1 MAMQNAPMS
10 EETALRL
17 ATAAVE
23 ELGGTRKI
31 YRNPRHPFSVEP
43 SRDLTIDGHQIEVRW
58 GEVSSPAIV
67 SVAGYVFQISDYELS
82 VCRMK
87 VSPSLPPG
95 PCVRISLFGN
105 AHLYRSSAGT
115 RSPAPAVPRS

>member
-1 MAMQNAPMS
+1 MTGKHSPMD

-17 ATAAVE
+17 AMAAVE

-43 SRDLTIDGHQIEVRW
+43 ARDVTIEGHQVEIRW

-67 SVAGYVFQISDYELS
+67 SVAGYVFQISDDELELLM
-82 VCRMK
+82 R
-87 VSPSLPPG
+87 PG
-95 PCVRISLFGN
+95 VR
-105 AHLYRSSAGT
+105 R
-115 RSPAPAVPRS
+115 

>member
-1 MAMQNAPMS
+1 MTGQQGPMG

-17 ATAAVE
+17 AMAAVD

-43 SRDLTIDGHQIEVRW
+43 SRDLTIDGHTVEIRW

-67 SVAGYVFQISDYELS
+67 SVAGYVFQISDDGLDLLI
-82 VCRMK
+82 R
-87 VSPSLPPG
+87 PG
-95 PCVRISLFGN
+95 VR
-105 AHLYRSSAGT
+105 H
-115 RSPAPAVPRS
+115 

>member
-1 MAMQNAPMS
+1 MAGPDTPMD

-17 ATAAVE
+17 AMTAVE

-43 SRDLTIDGHQIEVRW
+43 SRDLSIEGNEVEIRW

-67 SVAGYVFQISDYELS
+67 SVAGYVFQINDEDLDLL
-82 VCRMK
+82 VR
-87 VSPSLPPG
+87 PS
-95 PCVRISLFGN
+95 RRN
-105 AHLYRSSAGT
+105 
-115 RSPAPAVPRS
+115 

>member
-1 MAMQNAPMS
+1 MAGQDAPID

-31 YRNPRHPFSVEP
+31 YRNPRHPFSFEP
-43 SRDLTIDGHQIEVRW
+43 SRDLTIEGYQVEVRW

-67 SVAGYVFQISDYELS
+67 TVAGYVFQIGDDEFDLLI
-82 VCRMK
+82 R
-87 VSPSLPPG
+87 PG
-95 PCVRISLFGN
+95 RRG
-105 AHLYRSSAGT
+105 
-115 RSPAPAVPRS
+115 